1 MAKNNFLNSLIL
13 PTALL
18 SGTIIGAGIFALP
31 YVFDKAGTITG
42 LIYLAVFTAVLAL
55 IHLKYADIINATPTD
70 HRFAGY
76 AEIYL
81 GKIGKISAILM
92 TVVATVFILTVYL
105 ILSVSFINLL
115 APNLADVYKIL
126 IFWVLGS
133 LAIYWKVERL
143 AISELLVTLGITLI
157 IFLVFAFGLKNFS
170 EVILLKPKF
179 NASHI
184 FLPYGPILFALSG
197 RVAIPA
203 LLGYFRKNNL
213 SQSLSRPAIVLGTIF
228 PAIVYLLFV
237 IGVLNLSAVVS
248 EDSISG
254 LVSRL
259 PSRALE
265 LLGIL
270 GVVSLWST
278 YIVIG
283 RDIKKSLEY
292 DFNFPRVLIFLLVI
306 LAPLG
311 LYFYGLHDFLKLI
324 SITGGVFIGLEG
336 IFIILMRQK
345 ACLPTGMALQRKNLL
360 DYVLL
365 AIFIGGIIHAIAY

>member
-1 MAKNNFLNSLIL
+1 MPKKIFNQLIL
-13 PTALL
+13 PAALL
-18 SGTIIGAGIFALP
+18 SGAIIGAGIFALP
-31 YVFDKAGTITG
+31 YVFDKAGTIAG
-42 LIYLAVFTAVLAL
+42 LFYLVVFAAVFSL

-81 GKIGKISAILM
+81 GKIGKILAILM
-92 TVVATVFILTVYL
+92 TVVGTVFVLTVYL

-115 APNLADVYKIL
+115 APNLPDVYKVF
-126 IFWVLGS
+126 IFWLFSS

-143 AISELLVTLGITLI
+143 AISELLVTLGMTLI
-157 IFLVFAFGLKNFS
+157 IFIIFAFGLKNFS
-170 EVILLKPKF
+170 EVILSKPKF
-179 NASHI
+179 NVSYL
-184 FLPYGPILFALSG
+184 FLPYGAILFALSG

-203 LLGYFRKNNL
+203 LLGYFRRNNL
-213 SQSLSRPAIVLGTIF
+213 PPTFSRPAIVLGTVF

-237 IGVLNLSAVVS
+237 IGVLNLSATVS

-254 LVSRL
+254 LVDRL

-270 GVVSLWST
+270 GIISLWST

-283 RDIKKSLEY
+283 RDIKKSLEH
-292 DFNFPRVLIFLLVI
+292 DFNFPKILIFLFVI

-311 LYFYGLHDFLKLI
+311 LYFYGLGGFLRLI
-324 SITGGVFIGLEG
+324 SVTGGVFIGLEG
-336 IFIILMRQK
+336 IFIVLMRQR
-345 ACLPTGMALQRKNLL
+345 ALQKKPLL
-360 DYVLL
+360 DYLLL
-365 AIFIGGIIHAIAY
+365 AIFIGGIIHALLY